1 MKKLP
6 HISIFDEQTIEI
18 EHMQRETV
26 RLKSL
31 IASFPSSS
39 VQEDNLENKLL
50 KLMKEENEK
59 LKATI
64 RLLENDKN
72 LLKSRQTIQK
82 RQITDYKKD
91 IEDLR
96 RKLTIR

>member
-1 MKKLP
+1 
-6 HISIFDEQTIEI
+6 
-18 EHMQRETV
+18 MQRETV